1 MNPGKMQLV
10 YDTGRRTALAI
21 IPASKNSSSESRIV
35 NCTEYN

>member
-21 IPASKNSSSESRIV
+21 LPRLKKFLLG
-35 NCTEYN
+35 